1 MEYCDLSGKKFK
13 IPVMKELSE
22 LQQNSE
28 AQFSELRN
36 KNNEQKKLF
45 TKEIEIIEKNQ
56 TQILEL
62 KDSMNEMK
70 NATENLQL

>member
-1 MEYCDLSGKKFK
+1 
-13 IPVMKELSE
+13 MKELSE